1 MQAYAVR
8 GTTPVAFASL
18 VVIGFLAVPV
28 LTSHGQTRSTPSRST
43 QKVDIG
49 TELADDKAAKV
60 ADDGGDSKQDAT
72 SDGTDQSPLT
82 YIAPKPIEM
91 LIGLRITAGDGNMI
105 STTAQ
110 TVFPT
115 NWPEQTVEVVE
126 VNVPGSMSSQ
136 FRELP
141 GNNQQLLFFAPVVTA
156 NSTVEATVRV
166 RITKSHT
173 VGPQETAQFRIAKRH
188 PKDIKQF
195 LGNSPYIEAD
205 SSEIRKIVK
214 EIDATEPLTDWKKV
228 EALYDWVRENIV
240 YVNGDLKTVREALR
254 DRKGDCEEMTS
265 TFVALCRAARIP
277 ARVVWIPNHCYPEF
291 YLEDAEGKGHWFP
304 CQVAGT
310 RNFGSMPEY
319 LPILQKGDRFKV
331 PERQELQ
338 RYLADYLSSKKVLG
352 RSDPQVEFI
361 RQLLGE
367 AAQLRAPEPGD
378 ISPSDP
384 ASEDA
389 NAGDATPEGDRN
401 GP

>member
-1 MQAYAVR
+1 MQAFAVIA
-8 GTTPVAFASL
+8 TKPVAFASW
-18 VVIGFLAVPV
+18 IAFCFLAVPV
-28 LTSHGQTRSTPSRST
+28 RDSSGQSASSRT
-43 QKVDIG
+43 AQQ
-49 TELADDKAAKV
+49 V
-60 ADDGGDSKQDAT
+60 ADSTDDEPAQAGAEAEVGAAANAGDGEKP
-72 SDGTDQSPLT
+72 SPLS

-110 TVFPT
+110 TIFPT

-136 FRELP
+136 FRDLP
-141 GNNQQLLFFAPVVTA
+141 GNNKQLLFFAPVVTA

-173 VGPQETAQFRIAKRH
+173 VGPEETAQFRIAKRH
-188 PKDIKQF
+188 PKEIKQF

-367 AAQLRAPEPGD
+367 AAQLRAPQPSDVSPSEPGTD
-378 ISPSDP
+378 EAATAEPKTDVDP
-384 ASEDA
+384 
-389 NAGDATPEGDRN
+389 
-401 GP
+401 